1 MYLNKSAQSSL
12 TPFHTMT
19 PNDVKIVADNI
30 DDFIEVPNGV
40 DRLRK
45 AVLALAVSGKFV
57 AEDKSDGSAE
67 DLYKKIQ
74 TKRLSQKK
82 EVVEYHS
89 LTKKEAPFEIPSS
102 WKWVRLGEVCE
113 FVYGDGLPKEERK
126 EDGKYKAYGANG
138 PLAQTNLTNC
148 EIGGVIVGRKGSAGA
163 VTLVSE
169 PFFATDVTY
178 FIPSGQYGAFETNY
192 LYYLLLALDLPQH
205 AKGIKPGISRKEVYE
220 LPVALPPLTAQR
232 RIIKKIEQVMSQL
245 DDLEARKLERDEVCA
260 RLARSAMQSLG
271 KGESKIAFEQ
281 MSELIKTPADIKELE
296 GALLTLA
303 VSGKLVPQDK
313 SDGTAEELYAK
324 IRSERSVSTRKRKTQ
339 ELQLPKPTETSFDI
353 PKSWKWIRL
362 GDCMDISSGDSLKV
376 SEATEG
382 KYLVYGGNGI
392 AGRHTESNASKGTIV
407 IGRVGAL
414 CGIAHI
420 TETDAWVT
428 DNAFIVSYPEKF
440 LDRHFFALLLNQL
453 NLRKSHRGSAQP
465 VISGISVY
473 PIPMPLPP
481 LVEQKRIVK
490 KVEDV
495 MVLVAQLREA
505 FGENKAS
512 GRGRPKK

>member
-1 MYLNKSAQSSL
+1 
-12 TPFHTMT
+12 MT

-30 DDFIEVPNGV
+30 DDFIEVPNGIEK
-40 DRLRK
+40 LRQ
-45 AVLALAVSGKFV
+45 AVLTLAVSGKIV
-57 AEDKSDGSAE
+57 P
-67 DLYKKIQ
+67 Q
-74 TKRLSQKK
+74 TKSEKIT
-82 EVVEYHS
+82 EDIS
-89 LTKKEAPFEIPSS
+89 ASTKTETPFDIPKS
-102 WKWVRLGEVCE
+102 WKWVNFADVFDIHGGTQPPKKDFIYEPKQGYVRLLQIRDFGERGVPTYVRVESVRRFCKPE
-113 FVYGDGLPKEERK
+113 DILIGRYGASVGRICSGMEGAYNVALAKVDFLHSSIEREYTKIYFLQDYFQSKLLAISRSAQAGFNK
-126 EDGKYKAYGANG
+126 EDLSKFVFPYPPETEQKR
-138 PLAQTNLTNC
+138 
-148 EIGGVIVGRKGSAGA
+148 IVKK
-163 VTLVSE
+163 V
-169 PFFATDVTY
+169 
-178 FIPSGQYGAFETNY
+178 Q
-192 LYYLLLALDLPQH
+192 
-205 AKGIKPGISRKEVYE
+205 EVM
-220 LPVALPPLTAQR
+220 R
-232 RIIKKIEQVMSQL
+232 QL
-245 DDLEARKLERDEVCA
+245 DELETKKRERDEVRT
-260 RLARSAMQSLG
+260 RLARSAMHSLG

-281 MSELIKTPADIKELE
+281 LSELIKTPADIKELE

-324 IRSERSVSTRKRKTQ
+324 IRSERSSSARKRKTQ

-490 KVEDV
+490 KVEEV
-495 MVLVAQLREA
+495 MVLINRLRRVI
-505 FGENKAS
+505 GEK
-512 GRGRPKK
+512 